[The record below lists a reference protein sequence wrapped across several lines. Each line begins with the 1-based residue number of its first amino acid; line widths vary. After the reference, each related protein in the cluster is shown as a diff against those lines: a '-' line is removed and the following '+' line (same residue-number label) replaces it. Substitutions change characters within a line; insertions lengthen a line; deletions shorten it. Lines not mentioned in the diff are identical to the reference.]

1 MAIPFAELN
10 KVNPSSIIEL
20 FEIELSVGKHIATGN
35 PLSLPTIYRF
45 HAGANLN
52 SFGEIIFQNQT
63 YQRVV
68 VKTEGFERKSTGV
81 IPRPLLT
88 FSNLGGI
95 RRDPTTSQ
103 LITMSDF
110 LQLVNNVTPHN
121 DLIDAKVTRKLPLAS
136 SLDNNNFVTG
146 TNPFGTPSSNRLR
159 DEIFVIDRKAIEN
172 RRIVQFEL
180 AAAHDLENRLIPQR
194 VVTRDLFPA
203 VGTFI

>member
-1 MAIPFAELN
+1 M
-10 KVNPSSIIEL
+10 
-20 FEIELSVGKHIATGN
+20 
-35 PLSLPTIYRF
+35 
-45 HAGANLN
+45 N

-159 DEIFVIDRKAIEN
+159 DEIFIIDRKAIEN

-180 AAAHDLENRLIPQR
+180 SAAHDLENRLIPQR